1 MELRDL
7 SKINNPE
14 FNFIVL
20 SSITSLLLK
29 KGFITEKEL
38 ADTTEQTG
46 SALQHLKHREFLDKS
61 DE

>member
-7 SKINNPE
+7 SKIDNPE
-14 FNFIVL
+14 FNFVVL
-20 SSITSLLLK
+20 SSIISLLLK

-38 ADTTEQTG
+38 EETTEQTG
-46 SALQHLKHREFLDKS
+46 SALRHLKHMESLDKS